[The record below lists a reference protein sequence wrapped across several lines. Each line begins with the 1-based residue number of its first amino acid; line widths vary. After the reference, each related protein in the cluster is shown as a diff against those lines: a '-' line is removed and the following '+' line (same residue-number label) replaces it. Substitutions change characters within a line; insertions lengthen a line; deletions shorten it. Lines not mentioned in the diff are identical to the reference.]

1 MVAWMISEF
10 GTQEQRARWLPGLC
24 ATELLGSYCLTVRH
38 SFGVS
43 ARGSPSKE
51 RVHARIPCGTVMIG
65 CATCRRSHV
74 PSAEQPKWHSI
85 HSTSTAHRITPPGD
99 HHHISSTVGTGYSA
113 RPQEPGSG
121 SDAASLRTT
130 ARKDGSDFV
139 LNGSKAFISGG
150 GAPQYA
156 DVSTLSTLTAISTLN
171 ALVPLVLSVPSVL

>member
-99 HHHISSTVGTGYSA
+99 HHHIAARSELATALDRRSRALGAMLRPCAPLRAKTAATLCSTAQRHSSVA
-113 RPQEPGSG
+113 E
-121 SDAASLRTT
+121 
-130 ARKDGSDFV
+130 
-139 LNGSKAFISGG
+139 
-150 GAPQYA
+150 
-156 DVSTLSTLTAISTLN
+156 
-171 ALVPLVLSVPSVL
+171 VPSVRRVRSRSH

>member
-1 MVAWMISEF
+1 MRD
-10 GTQEQRARWLPGLC
+10 GTLGLVLPNGKTLFRCVRA
-24 ATELLGSYCLTVRH
+24 
-38 SFGVS
+38 
-43 ARGSPSKE
+43 GSPSKE

-99 HHHISSTVGTGYSA
+99 HHHISSTVGIGYSA

-156 DVSTLSTLTAISTLN
+156 DVSTLSALTAISTLN